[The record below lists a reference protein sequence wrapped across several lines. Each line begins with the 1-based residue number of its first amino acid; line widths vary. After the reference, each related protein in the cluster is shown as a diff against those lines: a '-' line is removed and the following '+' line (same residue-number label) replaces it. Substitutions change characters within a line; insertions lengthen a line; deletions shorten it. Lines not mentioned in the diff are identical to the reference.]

1 MKRYGYLY
9 EQVYDMDNLRL
20 AHKMARKG
28 KTWYADVRMVDSNP
42 DKYLSRLA
50 KSLKEQTY
58 KTSPYV
64 DFTIIDKGKER
75 DISKLP
81 YYPDRICHWAIM
93 LVLEPIFMKT
103 FISDTYASIPGR
115 GVHLASNRIRKALR
129 DIEGT
134 QYCLKMDIKKYF
146 PSIDHGILKQKL
158 RRKIKDEKMLWLLDE
173 IIDSYNNGIPIG
185 NYLSQYFAN
194 FYLSEID
201 HAIKERLGCKYYWRY
216 MDDMVI
222 LSSDK
227 EWLWWCFSYIDSMV
241 NRLNLQMKRNYQVF
255 PVDKRGV
262 DFLGFVHYHGYTML
276 RKKIAQ
282 RIKKKSHELQSRKLV
297 ERDRNSVMS
306 YYGWLIH
313 ANCKH
318 FIHIY
323 LDNIIRRFDYEITV
337 SHTA

>member
-115 GVHLASNRIRKALR
+115 GVHLASNRIRKALH

-158 RRKIKDEKMLWLLDE
+158 RKKIKDEKMLWLLDE
-173 IIDSYNNGIPIG
+173 IIDSYDNGIPIG

-201 HAIKERLGCKYYWRY
+201 HAIKERLRCKYYWRY

-222 LSSDK
+222 LSDDK

-282 RIKKKSHELQSRKLV
+282 RIKNKSHELQSRRLV

-318 FIHIY
+318 FMHIY
-323 LDNIIRRFDYEITV
+323 LDTIIRRFDDEITV

>member
-129 DIEGT
+129 DVEGT

-158 RRKIKDEKMLWLLDE
+158 RKKIKDEKMLWLLDE
-173 IIDSYNNGIPIG
+173 IIDSYDNGIPIG

-201 HAIKERLGCKYYWRY
+201 HAIKERLRCKYYWRY

-222 LSSDK
+222 LSDDK
-227 EWLWWCFSYIDSMV
+227 ERLWWCFSYIDSMV

-313 ANCKH
+313 ANCKN

-323 LDNIIRRFDYEITV
+323 LDNIIRRFDDEITV